1 LSRTDRLG
9 AVPRADPAT
18 IAADAASIRHHPGG
32 RIRKTGVTGLS
43 PGVLLIMVLMWLIAV
58 GLPAVETALL
68 QGLGA
73 GRVGEDVLSEAHHHL
88 DFPGAGEDPKGFI
101 TQCGVVLV
109 ESRVGAT
116 GQQRDRALRSAVE
129 RYVGVLYEIPPHRIG
144 RVVPLADIFPYPVL
158 DLGAPGLLQ
167 DPMQRLGPTACGAVC
182 RAATW
187 LSTLSEIVLSH
198 DTEDADSEH

>member
-1 LSRTDRLG
+1 M
-9 AVPRADPAT
+9 
-18 IAADAASIRHHPGG
+18 
-32 RIRKTGVTGLS
+32 TGLS

-73 GRVGEDVLSEAHHHL
+73 GRAGEDVLSEAHHHL

-158 DLGAPGLLQ
+158 DLGAFSKIQCSDSARPPAALSAVPPPGLARSVKSSL
-167 DPMQRLGPTACGAVC
+167 
-182 RAATW
+182 ATTQKM
-187 LSTLSEIVLSH
+187 LTQN
-198 DTEDADSEH
+198 TR